1 MLNMRRMAKYLL
13 IVCTSFML
21 SSCIISLQ
29 DFTLHGISNVRL
41 EGWSSASADLKVE
54 SNAPVGVRIT
64 AGELTLYYNNQQV
77 ATATLDND
85 PRIRRRRTEDV
96 HIEVSIKVHNPIAL
110 LSVLNAIESHPE
122 RLTVSGFGEA
132 RVGPF
137 RKRMTREDVPISKFI
152 AIFGDPTKYISI

>member
-1 MLNMRRMAKYLL
+1 MKRLAKYLL
-13 IVCTSFML
+13 IICSSLML
-21 SSCIISLQ
+21 SSCVISLQ
-29 DFTLHGISNVRL
+29 DFTLHDISNVRL
-41 EGWSSASADLKVE
+41 EGWSSASADLRVE

-64 AGELTLYYNNQQV
+64 GGELTLFYNNQRV

-85 PRIRRRRTEDV
+85 LRIRQRRTQDLHV
-96 HIEVSIKVHNPIAL
+96 EVSIKVHNPLTL
-110 LSVLNAIESHPE
+110 LSAVGAINSHPE

-137 RKRMTREDVPISKFI
+137 RKRMERENVPISKFI